1 MAVIE
6 CANGHLYDTD
16 QYGSCPYC
24 GGNINRVEFG
34 GGGADSYGA
43 TVAPGFG
50 STVAPGYGGGGYAA
64 PTGGFYGSADIG
76 KTVGAGMTPVSSAP
90 SGGYGMDDVGATV
103 APSSYAKKK
112 EAEEDESQKDTGKT
126 VAVMSRSMSSAP
138 VVGWLVCIEGV
149 NKGKDFRLFAK
160 NNTIGR
166 SDKMD
171 VCIKGDNTISRD
183 NHARLAYDEKHNKYH
198 LIPAESTNSIYVN
211 EEPIYVPTIIKT
223 GDIIELGESKFIFV
237 ALCGDMFSWRN
248 GLASKGEINGASF
261 GI

>member
-64 PTGGFYGSADIG
+64 PAGGYGGSAEIG
-76 KTVGAGMTPVSSAP
+76 KTVGAGMGPSSSPSP
-90 SGGYGMDDVGATV
+90 SGGYGMEEVGATV
-103 APSSYAKKK
+103 APSGYSKKK
-112 EAEEDESQKDTGKT
+112 EAEAEEDDSKKDTGKT
-126 VAVMSRSMSSAP
+126 VAVMSRSMSSEP

-211 EEPIYVPTIIKT
+211 EEPIYVPTILET
-223 GDIIELGESKFIFV
+223 GDIIELGESKFIFT
-237 ALCGDMFSWRN
+237 AFCSELFTWRN
-248 GLASKGEINGASF
+248 GLTSKGDN
-261 GI
+261 